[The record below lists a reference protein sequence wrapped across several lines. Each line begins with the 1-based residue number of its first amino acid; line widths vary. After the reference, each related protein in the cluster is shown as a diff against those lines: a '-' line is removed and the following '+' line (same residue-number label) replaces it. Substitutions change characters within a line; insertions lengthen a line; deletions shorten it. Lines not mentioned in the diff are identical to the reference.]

1 MSDSI
6 RIGQF
11 YPANAVPPVKGKT
24 VHRDAEA
31 ASQGPTFK
39 EWLDS
44 SSLKF
49 SHHAETRMRQR
60 GIELPADS
68 IMKISHAVE
77 EAKQK
82 GAVNSLIVYRD
93 IAMIVNVPSRTVVT
107 AMDGSQLANNVFT
120 QIDSAVIVKEGRTS

>member
-11 YPANAVPPVKGKT
+11 YPAGSMPPVKGKSA
-24 VHRDAEA
+24 VKDSAP

-39 EWLDS
+39 EWLDTS
-44 SSLKF
+44 TLNF
-49 SHHAETRMRQR
+49 SHHAESRMRQR
-60 GIELPADS
+60 GIELQADS
-68 IMKISHAVE
+68 IARISDAVDQ
-77 EAKQK
+77 AKQK

-107 AMDGSQLANNVFT
+107 AMDGGQIANNVFT
-120 QIDSAVIVKEGRTS
+120 QIDSAVIVKEGRT